1 MSNNAVVFEADN
13 LSATFHCGH
22 FKLKEG
28 FVQAKGHADVNLQRL
43 KLQVGIGFS
52 TQKLLDGRTL
62 PSITTVDVQFMISE
76 QDIQV
81 HLHGNVWSEFAG
93 SFISFFKG
101 PMIKLIE
108 TSNQKAITLALPT
121 AVNGAI
127 ANSNGSLNFIDKFWQ
142 LNVITPAAPKVT
154 LDSISVGIKG
164 LFFDQRI
171 GDYDRVR
178 FPPMPFKNN
187 THLDTL
193 QMHISM
199 QSIDSFFESYLDVHQ
214 GQGWYNETQLP
225 PPLDFTLT
233 TQDLNIM
240 LPGMVNTYGKN
251 KQVKLEYKVEDF
263 GDFRSRFAKPYMIAT
278 ATVNLR
284 FWVVKAP
291 GQEELACELNLYNI
305 TNKVFLNEKPEL
317 RMSLMIG
324 EFRLHGVEVVDSR
337 IGMLN
342 PNTIRLKLNTV
353 NSVIV
358 TLTNI
363 ILQKFEV
370 QIPNTMLGGLFD
382 LK

>member
-1 MSNNAVVFEADN
+1 
-13 LSATFHCGH
+13 
-22 FKLKEG
+22 
-28 FVQAKGHADVNLQRL
+28 
-43 KLQVGIGFS
+43 
-52 TQKLLDGRTL
+52 
-62 PSITTVDVQFMISE
+62 MISE

-108 TSNQKAITLALPT
+108 SSNQKAINIALPT
-121 AVNGAI
+121 AVNTAI
-127 ANSNGSLNFIDKFWQ
+127 AATNGKLNFIENFWS
-142 LNVITPAAPKVT
+142 LNVITPTAPKVS
-154 LDSISVGIKG
+154 LDSLSLGIKG
-164 LFFDQRI
+164 LFFDDRI

-178 FPPMPFKNN
+178 FPMMPFKNN

-193 QMHISM
+193 QMFISM
-199 QSIDSFFESYLDVHQ
+199 QSLDSFFESYLDVHE
-214 GQGWYNETQLP
+214 GSGWYNETQLP
-225 PPLDFTLT
+225 HPLDFTLT
-233 TQDLNIM
+233 TNDLNIM
-240 LPGMVNTYGKN
+240 LPGMVATYGKN
-251 KQVKLEYKVEDF
+251 KQVKLEYKIEDF

-291 GQEELACELNLYNI
+291 NQEELAVELNLYNI
-305 TNKVFLNEKPEL
+305 TNKVFLRENPDL
-317 RMSLMIG
+317 RMSLMVG

-363 ILQKFEV
+363 ILEKWEV
-370 QIPNTMLGGLFD
+370 QIPNEVLGGLFHLSQLHLEYFD
-382 LK
+382 GYIYAGVTPVYQPAPLVAPHTVHDHASAPKIHDHPLPMNGAIDEDVVRYNGHDFRFIQD

>member
-1 MSNNAVVFEADN
+1 
-13 LSATFHCGH
+13 
-22 FKLKEG
+22 
-28 FVQAKGHADVNLQRL
+28 
-43 KLQVGIGFS
+43 
-52 TQKLLDGRTL
+52 
-62 PSITTVDVQFMISE
+62 MISE

-108 TSNQKAITLALPT
+108 SSNQKAINIALPT
-121 AVNGAI
+121 AVNTAI
-127 ANSNGSLNFIDKFWQ
+127 AATNGKLNFIENFWS
-142 LNVITPAAPKVT
+142 LNVITPTAPKVS
-154 LDSISVGIKG
+154 LDSLSLGIKG
-164 LFFDQRI
+164 LFFDDRI

-178 FPPMPFKNN
+178 FPIMPFKNN

-193 QMHISM
+193 QMFISM
-199 QSIDSFFESYLDVHQ
+199 QSLDSFFESYLDVHE
-214 GQGWYNETQLP
+214 GSGWYNETQLP
-225 PPLDFTLT
+225 HPLDFTLT
-233 TQDLNIM
+233 TNDLNIM
-240 LPGMVNTYGKN
+240 LPGMVATYGKN
-251 KQVKLEYKVEDF
+251 KQVKLEYKIEDF

-291 GQEELACELNLYNI
+291 NQEELAVELNLYNI
-305 TNKVFLNEKPEL
+305 TNKVFLRENPDL
-317 RMSLMIG
+317 RMSLMVG

-363 ILQKFEV
+363 ILEKWEV
-370 QIPNTMLGGLFD
+370 QIPNEVLGGLFHLSQLHLEYFD
-382 LK
+382 GYIYAGVTPVYQPAPLVAPHTVHDHASAPKIHDHPLPMNGAIDEDVVRYNGHDFRFIQD

>member
-1 MSNNAVVFEADN
+1 MVKRLLTGLIATATVLMTAGWAKGGGTNSGIHFSMDLRTLSQAKDEIFDQIVSFIDDVKIPDVQLKGNKGYLIENSFHLQQNNKLVNFYNDVSNNAVVFEADN

-28 FVQAKGHADVNLQRL
+28 FVQAKGHADVDLQRL
-43 KLQVGIGFS
+43 KLQVGVGFA
-52 TQKLLDGRTL
+52 TQKLLDGRML

-108 TSNQKAITLALPT
+108 TSNQKAINIALPL
-121 AVNGAI
+121 AVNSAI
-127 ANSNGSLNFIDKFWQ
+127 NLSKGNVDFIDPNWK
-142 LNVITPAAPKVT
+142 LNVITPQAPKVS
-154 LDSISVGIKG
+154 LDSLQVGIKG
-164 LFFDQRI
+164 LFFDNRI

-178 FPPMPFKNN
+178 FPAMPFKNN

-193 QMHISM
+193 QTFISM
-199 QSIDSFFESYLDVHQ
+199 QSIDSFFESYLDVHE
-214 GQGWYNETQLP
+214 GPGWYNETQLP
-225 PPLDFTLT
+225 QPLDFTLT

-240 LPGMVNTYGKN
+240 LPGMVSTYGKN

-284 FWVVKAP
+284 FWVVK
-291 GQEELACELNLYNI
+291 
-305 TNKVFLNEKPEL
+305 
-317 RMSLMIG
+317 
-324 EFRLHGVEVVDSR
+324 
-337 IGMLN
+337 
-342 PNTIRLKLNTV
+342 
-353 NSVIV
+353 
-358 TLTNI
+358 
-363 ILQKFEV
+363 
-370 QIPNTMLGGLFD
+370 
-382 LK
+382 

>member
-1 MSNNAVVFEADN
+1 M
-13 LSATFHCGH
+13 
-22 FKLKEG
+22 
-28 FVQAKGHADVNLQRL
+28 
-43 KLQVGIGFS
+43 QVGIGFT
-52 TQKLLDGRTL
+52 TQKLLDGRSL
-62 PSITTVDVQFMISE
+62 PAIQTVDVQFMISE

-108 TSNQKAITLALPT
+108 SSNQKAINIALPT
-121 AVNGAI
+121 AVNSAI
-127 ANSNGSLNFIDKFWQ
+127 TKSNGSINFLDKYWQ
-142 LNVITPAAPKVT
+142 LNVVTPMQPKIT
-154 LDSISVGIKG
+154 LDSLQVGIKG
-164 LFFDQRI
+164 LFFDKRI
-171 GDYDRVR
+171 GDYDTVR
-178 FPPMPFKNN
+178 FPSMPFKNN

-193 QMHISM
+193 QTFISM
-199 QSIDSFFESYLDVHQ
+199 QSIDSFFESYLDVHE
-214 GQGWYNETQLP
+214 GPGWYNETQLP

-240 LPGMVNTYGKN
+240 LPGMTNTYGKN

-284 FWVVKAP
+284 FWVVTAP
-291 GQEELACELNLYNI
+291 EQEELAVELNLYNI
-305 TNKVFLNEKPEL
+305 TNKVFLNEKPDL

-324 EFRLHGVEVVDSR
+324 EFRLHGVEIVDSR

-358 TLTNI
+358 TLSNI
-363 ILQKFEV
+363 ILQQWEV
-370 QIPNTMLGGLFD
+370 QIPNSMLGGLFHLTNLHLEYFD
-382 LK
+382 GYIYAGVTPMYV